1 VPAALLRPGQIVRRP
16 AALGVDETAGDVAR
30 RLLHHF
36 GRTGRLDA
44 WVSILERRLVAL
56 VRQSQAG
63 GTAAPALDP
72 VRRIAELIDAD
83 GAGVR
88 IGRWNRLGIGHP
100 YALLWNFA

>member
-1 VPAALLRPGQIVRRP
+1 LRPGQIVRRP
-16 AALGVDETAGDVAR
+16 AALGVDETARDVAR
-30 RLLHHF
+30 GLLHDF
-36 GRTGRLDA
+36 RRTGRLDG

-56 VRQSQAG
+56 VRQSHAV

-88 IGRWNRLGIGHP
+88 IGRWNRGGFGIGHP